1 MHIMNERDARKQSFN
16 KVEGDSGGDCR
27 QQAMPTQGIRMSL
40 T

>member
-16 KVEGDSGGDCR
+16 REGDSGGDCR